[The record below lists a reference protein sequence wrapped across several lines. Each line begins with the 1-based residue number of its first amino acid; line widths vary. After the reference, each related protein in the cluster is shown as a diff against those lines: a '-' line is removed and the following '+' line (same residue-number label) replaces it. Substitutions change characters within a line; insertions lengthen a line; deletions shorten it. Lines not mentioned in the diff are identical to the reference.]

1 MDPLHSKCFALPA
14 YRTTYFSLQP
24 CPSQSESL
32 QLFFWNFW
40 YLFLHFLSLSS
51 FLAARYHR
59 ACPPSRALH
68 VCWSVRS
75 ALALGSSYAH
85 APNGRNIA
93 YRWNR
98 RQVYTEWRTADIYNF
113 YEYIYTNGKSRLTSL
128 VWGSLRLVPITTCH
142 WHYFWD
148 LLIDGDRSNQLTL
161 LNLTGVCYA

>member
-32 QLFFWNFW
+32 QLSFWNFW

-98 RQVYTEWRTADIYNF
+98 RQVYMEWRTADIYNF
-113 YEYIYTNGKSRLTSL
+113 MNIYIYIYKRKVSID
-128 VWGSLRLVPITTCH
+128 ITCVGLASARPNN
-142 WHYFWD
+142 Y
-148 LLIDGDRSNQLTL
+148 LPLTL
-161 LNLTGVCYA
+161 LLRSSDRWWPF